1 MHINFGLHLDG
12 QRGWHTVNRLGHQ
25 TLGPLGFLTTLETQ
39 LGLLRDHPS
48 QSERIVQYR
57 DCLKRCDHPDRF
69 YHRSFGTDELGTAAT
84 LLGWRDLWHLHGW
97 AGGLDQVAST
107 RLRDMGEVEQL
118 VVETV
123 SPSLGERLALV
134 LKTMQMRRPVIEQV
148 ALADPLAAFPYRW
161 REVLAQ
167 LPVKD
172 ESGLAAQ
179 GEGLLGEL
187 QVNLLRA
194 HSGEPTEPL
203 VWRDDGSLT
212 VVQGETRFLSGRWL
226 AGQVANSNEDTL
238 IVAGSDAA
246 LFDGLLA
253 ANDQPRRGF
262 REASA
267 FRPTLQVLPLA
278 LELVWEP
285 LNFYA
290 LLQFLSH
297 SVSPIPGFARF
308 KLAGIVA
315 DRPGIGGPVWHATL
329 AKIAEHYGDK
339 AAQVSET
346 IQRWVE
352 NPRFSQETGA
362 PVSAL
367 LERVRWLEDFFRVR
381 LADADRARRIA
392 FNAGFAQTRA
402 CAEALEGLLRQ
413 GVATLRPRQLQKLV
427 TQATA
432 RGSENPLWVTEVGAC
447 PAVSEPGA
455 VVDAFDRVIWWQMG
469 MPAMPSSPPWSR
481 AEIAQL
487 AEAGVHLP
495 DPAEELEYAA
505 RTWLK
510 PILAARK
517 HLTLVLP
524 PKGREVHP
532 VWLMIEALV
541 KGVPVRPLETLLTV
555 AEANTTAVTH
565 APLPAKRRWWSV
577 PASALPTRKG
587 RDSYSSLELL
597 LFNPYQWVL
606 KYPAALRTSRILA
619 LGQDFRLLG
628 NLAHGLVER
637 FCMRADALHL
647 DDAAFA
653 AWFGPAFEA
662 IVAEEGATLL
672 MPGRRSDLENFRLQ
686 LRQAMEQLRHQLG
699 RAGVVKVSAEMELD
713 GQFAGGEL
721 GGYADLVLTRADGAQ
736 AVVDMKWAGNKFAD
750 VLKENRHLQLAIY
763 AELLR
768 QKNGAWPQVGY
779 FVLNRGQLLMTDN
792 QFFPDARLVTK
803 STDENTA
810 QLWLRFI
817 ETWKWRRAQLDA
829 GEIELA
835 LAEIEETDASAF
847 PETGLIAQVLYPGYN
862 DYLALAGWED

>member
-1 MHINFGLHLDG
+1 MNIHFGLHLDG
-12 QRGWHTVNRLGHQ
+12 QHGWHPDNRLGHQ
-25 TLGPLGFLTTLETQ
+25 TIGPLGLLTTLETQ
-39 LGLLRDHPS
+39 LGLLQDHPS

-69 YHRSFGTDELGTAAT
+69 YHRSFATDELGTAET
-84 LLGWRDLWHLHGW
+84 LLSWRDLWHLHGW
-97 AGGLDQVAST
+97 AGVLDQAASR

-118 VVETV
+118 AVETV
-123 SPSLGERLALV
+123 APSLGERLGLV
-134 LKTMQMRRPVIEQV
+134 MKSIRVRHPAIEQV
-148 ALADPLAAFPYRW
+148 VLVDPLAAFPYRW
-161 REVLAQ
+161 REVLAL

-172 ESGLAAQ
+172 ESLLAAQ
-179 GEGLLGEL
+179 GAGFLGEL
-187 QVNLLRA
+187 QTSLLRA
-194 HSGEPTEPL
+194 HAGEATEPL
-203 VWRDDGSLT
+203 AWRDDGSLT
-212 VVQGETRFLSGRWL
+212 VAQAETRFLSGRWL
-226 AGQVANSNEDTL
+226 ADQLANSVMDTL
-238 IVAGSDAA
+238 MVAGSDAA

-253 ANDQPRRGF
+253 ASDQPRQGF
-262 REASA
+262 RESSA

-297 SVSPIPGFARF
+297 SVSPVPGFARF

-315 DRPGIGGPVWHATL
+315 DRPGIGGEAWRDAL

-339 AAQVSET
+339 AAQVSES

-352 NPRFSQETGA
+352 NPRYSQDAGA

-367 LERVRWLEDFFRVR
+367 LQRVRWLEDFFRVR

-402 CAEALEGLLRQ
+402 CAEALEALLSQ

-427 TQATA
+427 AQATA
-432 RGSENPLWVTEVGAC
+432 RGSENPLWVAEVDAC

-455 VVDAFDRVIWWQMG
+455 ALDAFDRVIWWQMG
-469 MPAMPSSPPWSR
+469 MPPMPASLPWSH
-481 AEIAQL
+481 AEIVQL

-495 DPAEELEYAA
+495 DQAQELEHAA
-505 RTWLK
+505 RAWLK

-517 HLTLVLP
+517 QLILVLP
-524 PKGREVHP
+524 PKGAEVHP

-541 KGVPVRPLETLLTV
+541 EGVPIRPLEALLTD
-555 AEANTTAVTH
+555 AEQGATAVHH
-565 APLPAKRRWWSV
+565 APLPAKRRWWTL
-577 PASALPTRKG
+577 PAGSLPARKG

-597 LFNPYQWVL
+597 LFNPYHWVL
-606 KYPAALRTSRILA
+606 KYPAALKTSRILA

-637 FCMRADALHL
+637 FFTLTDALHL

-653 AWFGPAFEA
+653 AWFGPAFEG

-686 LRQAMEQLRHQLG
+686 LRNALEQLRHQFG
-699 RAGVVKVSAEMELD
+699 RAGVVKVTAEMELD
-713 GQFAGGEL
+713 GQFAGGAL
-721 GGYADLVLTRADGAQ
+721 GGYADLVLTREDGVQ

-763 AELLR
+763 AELLH
-768 QKNGAWPQVGY
+768 QKSGAWPQVGY
-779 FVLNRGQLLMTDN
+779 FVLSRGHLLMTDDH
-792 QFFPDARLVTK
+792 FFPEARLVRKT
-803 STDENTA
+803 TDENTA

-817 ETWKWRRAQLDA
+817 ETWKWRREQLD
-829 GEIELA
+829 GGQIELG
-835 LAEIEETDASAF
+835 LAEIEATDESAF
-847 PETGLIAQVLYPGYN
+847 PESGLIAQMLYPGYN